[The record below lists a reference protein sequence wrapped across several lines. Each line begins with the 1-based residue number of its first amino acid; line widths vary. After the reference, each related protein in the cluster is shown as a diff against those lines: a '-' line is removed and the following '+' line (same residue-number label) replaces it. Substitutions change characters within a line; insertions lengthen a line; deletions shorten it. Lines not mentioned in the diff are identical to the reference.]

1 MIPAAPESTNA
12 VPFDNVK
19 VCPASVYTGTSSTV
33 ALNSNFKGAVVANS
47 CASVRIE
54 LPSLRNNPTV
64 CTGLESVPA
73 FEPFNDIPFAPT
85 LLPCGSVAP
94 LAAISRF
101 PDPSD
106 FIMRANLALKP
117 EGVIATYDDLEM
129 GKLEKILELTLRL
142 FLPQIHY

>member
-33 ALNSNFKGAVVANS
+33 ALNYNFKGAVVANS

-106 FIMRANLALKP
+106 FMVAPPRSIVSA
-117 EGVIATYDDLEM
+117 ATYTVCHL
-129 GKLEKILELTLRL
+129 LVTL
-142 FLPQIHY
+142 PNWKTPV